1 MAISKLIILDKPMDI
16 MNCLT
21 DEELEA
27 LKEDREPVEAPKIP
41 DYIKPQPGKPGK
53 MLWFSGPPGAGKS
66 TTAQLLARNNGYI
79 YYEADCM
86 SIFVNPFIDV
96 HTTEP
101 SMAQMNQKPL
111 KVLQNRLLS
120 FRTLIEEYIYS

>member
-1 MAISKLIILDKPMDI
+1 MAISKIIILDKPMDI

-96 HTTEP
+96 HTPEP

-111 KVLQNRLLS
+111 KVSQKSLLS
-120 FRTLIEEYIYS
+120 FRTLIDEYIYS